1 MFAQPAVSLVR
12 VLANYLLF
20 RTAFSSLPQLGQK
33 WRKLTEKYD
42 KALTG
47 KSQERPRWDT
57 CMKRL
62 YGTFGVPMS
71 AVYVKKHFDPESLER
86 VSSLSIS
93 YFVTIFVFHDSILLG
108 SDHG

>member
-1 MFAQPAVSLVR
+1 MRLVLVNSSR
-12 VLANYLLF
+12 TLANYLIF

-42 KALTG
+42 RALTG

-86 VSSLSIS
+86 VSHPHAL
-93 YFVTIFVFHDSILLG
+93 TQT
-108 SDHG
+108 